1 MKFDNNLGNKEIFA
15 KNLKRYMSKNDVDRN
30 ELSKHLNIAYTTLSD
45 WINAKKYPRI
55 DNIEILA
62 NYFNIDKSDLI
73 ESPGIKI
80 REDMKPL
87 LKYTLRQVSHKTAV
101 PLIGTIAAG
110 TPILAEQNIERYFDI
125 DTSIHCDFCLRIQGD
140 SMIDVGIHNDD
151 IVFIRQ
157 QPTLEVG
164 EIGAIQIGDEATLKR
179 FYKTNDS
186 IILQPAN
193 ADYLPQIYTSDSEIR
208 ILGKLVATLH
218 IDK

>member
-1 MKFDNNLGNKEIFA
+1 MKTTTSKRLKEIM
-15 KNLKRYMSKNDVDRN
+15 NDRN
-30 ELSKHLNIAYTTLSD
+30 
-45 WINAKKYPRI
+45 
-55 DNIEILA
+55 
-62 NYFNIDKSDLI
+62 
-73 ESPGIKI
+73 
-80 REDMKPL
+80 
-87 LKYTLRQVSHKTAV
+87 LRQVDILDMVAPYSKKLNIRLAKNDLSQYVSGKVEPSQEKLTLLSLALEVNEPWLMGYDVKKERGENKQNKTSI

-110 TPILAEQNIERYFDI
+110 TPILAEQNIERYFDM

-140 SMIDVGIHNDD
+140 SMIDAGINNND

-164 EIGAIQIGDEATLKR
+164 EIGAIQIGEEATLKR

-193 ADYLPQIYTSDSEIR
+193 SDYLPQIYTEENDIK

-218 IDK
+218 INK

>member
-1 MKFDNNLGNKEIFA
+1 MKFDNSLGNKEIFA
-15 KNLKRYMSKNDVDRN
+15 KNLKRYMSENDVDRN

-73 ESPGIKI
+73 EPPGIKI

-87 LKYTLRQVSHKTAV
+87 LKYTLRQMSHKTSI

-140 SMIDVGIHNDD
+140 SMIDAGINNND

-164 EIGAIQIGDEATLKR
+164 EIGAIQIGEEATLKR

-193 ADYLPQIYTSDSEIR
+193 SNYLPQIYTEENDIK

-218 IDK
+218 MNK

>member
-1 MKFDNNLGNKEIFA
+1 MNE
-15 KNLKRYMSKNDVDRN
+15 RN
-30 ELSKHLNIAYTTLSD
+30 
-45 WINAKKYPRI
+45 
-55 DNIEILA
+55 
-62 NYFNIDKSDLI
+62 
-73 ESPGIKI
+73 
-80 REDMKPL
+80 
-87 LKYTLRQVSHKTAV
+87 LRQVDILDMVAPYSKKLNIRLAKNDLSQYVSGKVEPSQEKLTLLSLALEVNEPWLMGYDVKKERGENKPSKTSI

-110 TPILAEQNIERYFDI
+110 TPILAEQNIERYFDM

-164 EIGAIQIGDEATLKR
+164 EIGAIQIGEEATLKR
-179 FYKTNDS
+179 FYRTNDS

-193 ADYLPQIYTSDSEIR
+193 SDYLPQIYTSDSDIK

-218 IDK
+218 IYK

>member
-1 MKFDNNLGNKEIFA
+1 MKTTTSKRLKEIM
-15 KNLKRYMSKNDVDRN
+15 NERN
-30 ELSKHLNIAYTTLSD
+30 
-45 WINAKKYPRI
+45 
-55 DNIEILA
+55 
-62 NYFNIDKSDLI
+62 
-73 ESPGIKI
+73 
-80 REDMKPL
+80 
-87 LKYTLRQVSHKTAV
+87 LRQVDILDMVAPYSKKLNIRLAKNDLSQYVSGKVEPSQEKLTLLSLALEVNEPWLMGYDVKKERGENKQNKTSV

>member
-1 MKFDNNLGNKEIFA
+1 MKTTTSKRLKEIM
-15 KNLKRYMSKNDVDRN
+15 NERN
-30 ELSKHLNIAYTTLSD
+30 
-45 WINAKKYPRI
+45 
-55 DNIEILA
+55 
-62 NYFNIDKSDLI
+62 
-73 ESPGIKI
+73 
-80 REDMKPL
+80 
-87 LKYTLRQVSHKTAV
+87 LRQVDILDMVAPYSKKLNIRLAKNDLSQYVSGKVEPSQEKLTLLSLALEVNEPWLMGYDVKKERGENKQNKTSI

-157 QPTLEVG
+157 QPTLEIG
-164 EIGAIQIGDEATLKR
+164 EIGAIQIGEEATLKR
-179 FYKTNDS
+179 FYRTNDS

-193 ADYLPQIYTSDSEIR
+193 SNYLPQVYTSDSDVK

>member
-1 MKFDNNLGNKEIFA
+1 MNIRLA
-15 KNLKRYMSKNDVDRN
+15 KNDLSQYVSGKVEPSQEKLTLLSLALEVNEPWLMGYDV
-30 ELSKHLNIAYTTLSD
+30 
-45 WINAKKYPRI
+45 KKERGE
-55 DNIEILA
+55 NKQ
-62 NYFNIDKSDLI
+62 N
-73 ESPGIKI
+73 
-80 REDMKPL
+80 
-87 LKYTLRQVSHKTAV
+87 KTSI

-110 TPILAEQNIERYFDI
+110 TPILAEQNIERYFDM

-140 SMIDVGIHNDD
+140 SMIDAGINNND

-164 EIGAIQIGDEATLKR
+164 EIGAIQIGEEATLKK

-193 ADYLPQIYTSDSEIR
+193 SNYLPQIYTSDSEIK

-218 IDK
+218 INK

>member
-1 MKFDNNLGNKEIFA
+1 MKTTTSKRLKEIM
-15 KNLKRYMSKNDVDRN
+15 NERN
-30 ELSKHLNIAYTTLSD
+30 
-45 WINAKKYPRI
+45 
-55 DNIEILA
+55 
-62 NYFNIDKSDLI
+62 
-73 ESPGIKI
+73 
-80 REDMKPL
+80 
-87 LKYTLRQVSHKTAV
+87 LRQVDILDMVAPYSKKLNVRLAKNDLSQYVSGKVEPSQEKLTLLSLALEVNEPWLMGYDVKKERGEKKQNKTSI

-140 SMIDVGIHNDD
+140 SMIDVGIHDDD

-164 EIGAIQIGDEATLKR
+164 EIGAIQIGEEATLKR
-179 FYKTNDS
+179 FYRTNDS

-193 ADYLPQIYTSDSEIR
+193 SDYLPQIYTSDSDIK

-218 IDK
+218 INK